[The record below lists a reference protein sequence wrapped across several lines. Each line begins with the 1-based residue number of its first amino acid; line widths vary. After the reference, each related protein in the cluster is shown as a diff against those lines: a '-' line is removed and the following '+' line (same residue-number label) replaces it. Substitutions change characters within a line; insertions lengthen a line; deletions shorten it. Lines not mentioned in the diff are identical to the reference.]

1 MTIWTVALP
10 KGGSAKTTTAA
21 ELVAFLVAQGRKV
34 LAIDACQQGDLGTRL
49 GITDDTPVDA
59 VTAEVLIGTATITD
73 AAIPSPAVPGAD
85 VLVGT
90 RDLQQLHHHP
100 EVLTALRDIL
110 PTLTGWDDVVIDT
123 PPAIDLATLAALAAA
138 DQIIVPVVA
147 AGEAFDQI
155 DELQEIVQ
163 SRIAPRIHPGQ
174 HIDWI
179 IPTQQRAGRCLD
191 ADVLTQLHHQWPG
204 RVTPPVREAVAA
216 RESYLA
222 GLPLSLYAPSSN
234 IAADYRAALN
244 HITQQE
250 VH

>member
-1 MTIWTVALP
+1 MTTWTVALP

-21 ELVAFLVAQGRKV
+21 ELVAHLVAQGRRV

-49 GITDDTPVDA
+49 GITDDTPVNA
-59 VTAEVLIGTATITD
+59 VTAEVLIGTATINE

-90 RDLQQLHHHP
+90 RDLQHLHQHP

-110 PTLTGWDDVVIDT
+110 PTLTTWTDVVIDT

-138 DQIIVPVVA
+138 DQVVVPVVA

-155 DELQEIVQ
+155 DELAQVIA
-163 SRIAPRIHPGQ
+163 SRIAPRIRPGQ
-174 HIDWI
+174 QIHWI

-191 ADVLTQLHHQWPG
+191 ADVLNTLHQHWPG
-204 RVTPPVREAVAA
+204 RITPPVREAVAA

-222 GLPLSLYAPSSN
+222 GLPVSLYAPDSKV
-234 IAADYRAALN
+234 AQDYKAALD

-250 VH
+250 VC

>member
-21 ELVAFLVAQGRKV
+21 ELVAHLTAQGRRV

-49 GITDDTPVDA
+49 GITDDTEVTA
-59 VTAEVLIGTATITD
+59 VTAEVLIGTATITE

-90 RDLQQLHHHP
+90 RDLQHLHQHP

-110 PTLTGWDDVVIDT
+110 PTLTDWDDVVIDT

-155 DELQEIVQ
+155 DELAEVIQ
-163 SRIAPRIHPGQ
+163 SRIAPRIRPEQ
-174 HIDWI
+174 HIGWI
-179 IPTQQRAGRCLD
+179 IPTQQRVGRCLD
-191 ADVLTQLHHQWPG
+191 ADVLAQLHRHWPG

-222 GLPLSLYAPSSN
+222 GLPLGIYAPDSN
-234 IAADYRAALN
+234 IAADYRAALE

-250 VH
+250 VR

>member
-1 MTIWTVALP
+1 MTIWTIALP

-21 ELVAFLVAQGRKV
+21 ELVAHLVAQGRKV

-49 GITDDTPVDA
+49 GITDDTEVTA

-90 RDLQQLHHHP
+90 RDLQHLHHHP

-110 PTLTGWDDVVIDT
+110 PTLTDWTDVVIDT

-191 ADVLTQLHHQWPG
+191 ADVLAQLHHQWPG
-204 RVTPPVREAVAA
+204 RVTTPVREAVAVK
-216 RESYLA
+216 ESYLA
-222 GLPLSLYAPSSN
+222 GCPLGIYAPESKV
-234 IAADYRAALN
+234 AQDYKAALN
-244 HITQQE
+244 HITKE

>member
-21 ELVAFLVAQGRKV
+21 ELVAHLAALGRRV

-49 GITDDTPVDA
+49 GITDDTPVSA
-59 VTAEVLIGTATITD
+59 VTAEVLLGTATVED
-73 AAIPSPAVPGAD
+73 AAIPSPAVAGAD

-90 RDLQQLHHHP
+90 RDLQNLHHNP

-110 PTLTGWDDVVIDT
+110 PTLTDWSDVVIDT
-123 PPAIDLATLAALAAA
+123 PPAIDLAALAALAAA
-138 DQIIVPVVA
+138 DKIIVPVVA

-155 DELQEIVQ
+155 DELAQVIAT
-163 SRIAPRIHPGQ
+163 RIALRIRPGQ
-174 HIDWI
+174 RIGWI

-191 ADVLTQLHHQWPG
+191 ADVLSTLHDHYPG
-204 RVTPPVREAVAA
+204 RVTPPVREAVAV

-222 GLPLSLYAPSSN
+222 GLPVSHYAPHHPVAS
-234 IAADYRAALN
+234 DYHTA
-244 HITQQE
+244 ITTILE
-250 VH
+250 EA